1 MVVASSRP
9 TFPSPAPPVI
19 KLLSVLSVATLAAL
33 APVVATAQ
41 PTIPGLYVTGVDA
54 LGNRLGAESIDP
66 HWQIVSGTTLLNAL
80 VVKSTAGTC
89 QLDVTWLAPTGQ
101 ACWIWQKGDGTP
113 VNTTLRFRTTFD
125 LTGFDFT
132 TASVNGSWATDNTGI
147 NVYLNGNATGNT
159 IPGTNTSNFGAL
171 TLFSIASGFQAGV
184 NTLDFEVQDVGSV
197 GGFLVQTIYGNATP
211 STVVPEPGTY
221 ALMGAG
227 LLALGV
233 VARRRRV

>member
-1 MVVASSRP
+1 M
-9 TFPSPAPPVI
+9 

-33 APVVATAQ
+33 APIVATAQ

-66 HWQIVSGTTLLNAL
+66 HWQIVSGTSLVNA
-80 VVKSTAGTC
+80 VVVNNNGGTC
-89 QLDVTWLAPTGQ
+89 RLASSWLAPSGQ
-101 ACWIWQKGDGTP
+101 ACWIWQNANGTP

-197 GGFLVQTIYGNATP
+197 GGFLVQSIGGTAKL

>member
-1 MVVASSRP
+1 M
-9 TFPSPAPPVI
+9 
-19 KLLSVLSVATLAAL
+19 KLLCVLSVATIAAL

-41 PTIPGLYVTGVDA
+41 STIIPGLYVTGVDA
-54 LGNRLGAESIDP
+54 LGNRLAGNSDDP
-66 HWQIVSGTTLLNAL
+66 HWQSGTSLGFDRSAKVLKTD
-80 VVKSTAGTC
+80 AGPC
-89 QLDVTWLAPTGQ
+89 RLDVSWLAPTGQ
-101 ACWIWQKGDGTP
+101 ACWIWRKSDGTP
-113 VNTTLRFRTTFD
+113 TNTTLRFRTTFD

-132 TASVNGSWATDNTGI
+132 TASVNGSWAVDNTGI
-147 NVYLNGNATGNT
+147 NVYLNGTATGNT
-159 IPGTNTSNFGAL
+159 IPGTSTNNFGAL

-184 NTLDFEVQDVGSV
+184 NTLDFEVQDVGFA
-197 GGFLVQTIYGNATP
+197 GGFLVQSIGGTANL